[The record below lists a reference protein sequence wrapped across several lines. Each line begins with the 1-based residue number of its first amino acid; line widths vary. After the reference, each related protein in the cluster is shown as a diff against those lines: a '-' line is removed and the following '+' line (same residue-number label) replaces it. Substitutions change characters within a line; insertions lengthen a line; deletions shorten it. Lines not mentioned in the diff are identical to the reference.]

1 MGKHQFAAPKALA
14 LRAIAVASLT
24 ALGALTAVAPAQ
36 AGQVRVSVDTRVQD
50 LGLAST
56 TDVKS
61 IAISLTPNNLAGLE
75 AFVAST
81 ADRNSPNFRQFLTP
95 AQFAAQYGQ
104 SDAVVAQVR
113 AYLESMGMT
122 VTKVYANN
130 LLISARATNAQ
141 IAAAFGT
148 PVHQFSYLG
157 QSYQAPTAAPVLPQ
171 QIAGAVSAI
180 TGLSNKPVFKSHRVA
195 IPNVGPAGAEATAV
209 AGVTPTPNVASLP
222 RPGSYTTRDLA
233 LQYNINPLYAAG
245 VSGAGKTIGIATL
258 ADFDPNDAFTYWQA
272 IGLNVDPNRITKVAV
287 DGGALPADGV
297 GSDGAGET
305 TLDVEQSGGVAPGA
319 NVRVYV
325 APNTDAGFL
334 DVFAQAVNDNIVDTL
349 SISWGGPEIGSD
361 GKTLAAFHTVF
372 LQAAAQGIPVIAAAG
387 DAGAYDI
394 NRNPGAFVFPSQ
406 ATTLLDVDFPAA
418 DPLVVAAGGTT
429 LPGVYHRKH
438 GDITVPAER
447 PWGWDYLRDYITT
460 WYGQATYYAYY
471 FPVGGGGGVSVQFNQ
486 PFYQA
491 GLPGVLNSA
500 PAQSLWVSPAVNGT
514 KSWQDWADL
523 PSGFAGRNLPDL
535 ALNADPV
542 SGYAIYQGGW
552 GFGSGGTSFVAPQ
565 LNGIFTLIAQ
575 GAGGRLGFLHPQ
587 LYGVF
592 KAQGYGPSAAFRPIT
607 TGSNLFYRAGPNYNP
622 ASGLGSLDVAN
633 LARAFGAL
641 PSGQ

>member
-1 MGKHQFAAPKALA
+1 MGKHQFTTRKTLA
-14 LRAIAVASLT
+14 LRAVAIASLT
-24 ALGALTAVAPAQ
+24 AMSVLTATAPAQ
-36 AGQVRVSVDTRVQD
+36 AGQFRVSADTRVQD

-61 IAISLTPNNLAGLE
+61 ITIALKPNNLAGLE

-81 ADRNSPNFRQFLTP
+81 VNPNSPNFRQFLTP

-104 SDAVVAQVR
+104 SDAAVAQVR

-122 VTKVYANN
+122 VTKVYASN
-130 LLISARATNAQ
+130 LLISASATNAQ

-171 QIAGAVSAI
+171 QIAGAVGSIA
-180 TGLSNKPVFKSHRVA
+180 GLSNKPVFKSNRAA
-195 IPNVGPAGAEATAV
+195 IPNVGPAAAEATAV
-209 AGVTPTPNVASLP
+209 AGVIPAPNVARQTP
-222 RPGSYTTRDLA
+222 PGSYTTRDLA
-233 LQYNINPLYAAG
+233 AQYNINPLYAAG

-258 ADFDPNDAFTYWQA
+258 ADFDPNDAFTYWRA
-272 IGLNVDPNRITKVAV
+272 LGLNVDPNRITKVAV
-287 DGGALPADGV
+287 DGGALAKDGI
-297 GSDGAGET
+297 GSEGAGET

-349 SISWGGPEIGSD
+349 SISWGGPEIGYNGD
-361 GKTLAAFHTVF
+361 TLAAFHHVF

-429 LPGVYHRKH
+429 LPGHSFAV
-438 GDITVPAER
+438 
-447 PWGWDYLRDYITT
+447 LRRD
-460 WYGQATYYAYY
+460 
-471 FPVGGGGGVSVQFNQ
+471 
-486 PFYQA
+486 
-491 GLPGVLNSA
+491 
-500 PAQSLWVSPAVNGT
+500 
-514 KSWQDWADL
+514 D
-523 PSGFAGRNLPDL
+523 
-535 ALNADPV
+535 
-542 SGYAIYQGGW
+542 
-552 GFGSGGTSFVAPQ
+552 
-565 LNGIFTLIAQ
+565 
-575 GAGGRLGFLHPQ
+575 
-587 LYGVF
+587 
-592 KAQGYGPSAAFRPIT
+592 
-607 TGSNLFYRAGPNYNP
+607 
-622 ASGLGSLDVAN
+622 
-633 LARAFGAL
+633 
-641 PSGQ
+641 